1 MVSIKKN
8 KAVIFGIDDVD
19 DESDE
24 EDSAEEDEDDSGNME
39 SEMSTSERQLHVTA
53 TKSTTQLQNLKKLT
67 AEAQDDQ
74 ISAAEK
80 KKILET

>member
-39 SEMSTSERQLHVTA
+39 SEMSTSER
-53 TKSTTQLQNLKKLT
+53 
-67 AEAQDDQ
+67 
-74 ISAAEK
+74 
-80 KKILET
+80 